1 MSLGLFL
8 GLSQLL
14 HSQKGILQNVPV
26 PFFYLIQTKTFASYT
41 DLTKAS
47 LEKYRIFRIFNNNLN
62 LGEDYDW
69 FSPTALQALQ
79 YRFGDMLS
87 SKKTHQKDF
96 QAFGTQI
103 REFITRREQV
113 SYPENYDLVIGVE
126 RLDYKIEQNL
136 LENRPFNEMIIFKPF
151 DIPILKRG
159 KMSKN
164 NIFRG
169 GFESLHVGYQK

>member
-1 MSLGLFL
+1 M
-8 GLSQLL
+8 
-14 HSQKGILQNVPV
+14 
-26 PFFYLIQTKTFASYT
+26 
-41 DLTKAS
+41 
-47 LEKYRIFRIFNNNLN
+47 
-62 LGEDYDW
+62 
-69 FSPTALQALQ
+69 
-79 YRFGDMLS
+79 
-87 SKKTHQKDF
+87 
-96 QAFGTQI
+96 
-103 REFITRREQV
+103 
-113 SYPENYDLVIGVE
+113 IGVE